1 MTVSNYPEENA
12 KLIWGFLKSKGL
24 NDYAIAGLLGNLYSE
39 SRLRPNNLQNS
50 YETKLGLSDEAYTAA
65 VDNGSYKN
73 FITDRAG
80 YGLAQWTSSGRKNN
94 LYNHIKASGRSIAD
108 IYGQL
113 EYLWIELTGA
123 YKKSVLDVLL
133 KCTSI
138 REAAEV
144 VVCKFE
150 IPASVIQ
157 GGTAKENTINVRT
170 DYAQDFYDLYA
181 NKGVDNVSTKLLALS
196 AGHYKYTAGK
206 RCAKTLDPNET
217 REWVLNDRIADKLE
231 KILAN
236 YDGIKILRLD
246 DTTGEKAISIQ
257 DRAKASDNAKA
268 DFYLAIH
275 HNAGVN
281 LGTGG
286 GVVVYYYPTAKN
298 KEQATKLYN
307 DVVGM
312 NGLKGN
318 RSNPLQSTTSLYE
331 VSAPKADAILLEN
344 GFMDSKTDT
353 PIILT
358 EAFAD
363 RTAQGLAKFFVDYWK
378 LTKKGGDSTPVVNN
392 TPAQEV
398 GYKVQV
404 TTDNLTIFNESG
416 AIKDKGIYT
425 IVEEK
430 DGMGKLK
437 SGAGWIN
444 LAHAKRV

>member
-12 KLIWGFLKSKGL
+12 KLIRQFLLNKGL
-24 NDYAIAGLLGNLYSE
+24 NEYAVAGLLGNLYSE

-50 YETKLGLSDEAYTAA
+50 YETKLGLSDDEYTAK
-65 VDNGSYKN
+65 VDSGAYKDFN
-73 FITDRAG
+73 TDRAG
-80 YGLAQWTSSGRKNN
+80 YGLCQWTSSGRKTS
-94 LYNHIKASGRSIAD
+94 LYNHIKAAGHSIGD

-123 YKKSVLDVLL
+123 YKKSVLNVLL
-133 KCTSI
+133 NCTSV

-157 GGTAKENTINVRT
+157 GGTAKENVINVRT
-170 DYAQDFYDLYA
+170 AYAQDFYNLYA
-181 NKGVDNVSTKLLALS
+181 NKEVDNVASKLLALS

-206 RCAKTLDPNET
+206 RCAKSLDPNET

-246 DTTGEKAISIQ
+246 DTTGETAISIQ
-257 DRAKASDNAKA
+257 DRAKASDNANA

-275 HNAGVN
+275 HNAGIN

-286 GVVVYYYPTAKN
+286 GVVVYHYPTGRN
-298 KEQATKLYN
+298 QEQAKQLYN
-307 DVVGM
+307 DVISM

-318 RSNPLQSTTSLYE
+318 RSKPIQSTTSLYE

-344 GFMDSKTDT
+344 GFMDSRTDT

-358 EAFAD
+358 ESFAD
-363 RTAQGLAKFFVDYWK
+363 KTAQGLAKFFVDYWK
-378 LTKKGGDSTPVVNN
+378 LTKKSGDSDN
-392 TPAQEV
+392 TPAQTE

-404 TTDNLTIFNESG
+404 TNDNLDIFNVAG
-416 AIKDKGIYT
+416 AITDKGIYT
-425 IVEEK
+425 IIEEK

-444 LAHAKRV
+444 LAQTKRV